1 MESKTVSIAEIPDIG
16 SNTQR
21 LSEPEIARRIERY
34 LSNLKKAEVQEPE
47 HNDLLGFFG
56 LLQNAIRSREISQK
70 VPTGKGLLILV
81 QDPPEEIDTEAVTFF
96 LGSRG
101 AGQYGRGSMGT
112 SGVKEVVAHL
122 RSIQSH
128 PEHAGEKLVT
138 MGRLFDNVVRLRVYA
153 RDDITA
159 LKRVFWL
166 ENVIDSFRWYF
177 RVHGIRQV
185 LEMGVGEKEQVTIG
199 ELLLTRYPMS
209 YFVQTEDIYQ
219 FGSQELK
226 YAELNS
232 TVKTDA

>member
-16 SNTQR
+16 SSTQR
-21 LSEPEIARRIERY
+21 LAEPEVARRIERY

-70 VPTGKGLLILV
+70 VPEGKGLLILA
-81 QDPPEEIDTEAVTFF
+81 QDPPEEINTEAVTFF
-96 LGSRG
+96 LGARN

-112 SGVKEVVAHL
+112 NGVKEVVPHL
-122 RSIQSH
+122 RSIQNH

-153 RDDITA
+153 RDDLTA
-159 LKRVFWL
+159 LRRVFWL

-226 YAELNS
+226 YAELNAI
-232 TVKTDA
+232 VKTDE